1 MYMNVESI
9 SGNIVGRTLIQSN
22 NVHECRKYIGQ
33 CSRTLIQSNMYMN
46 VESISGNVVGH

>member
-9 SGNIVGRTLIQSN
+9 SG
-22 NVHECRKYIGQ
+22 K
-33 CSRTLIQSNMYMN
+33 CSRTLIQSNVYMN

>member
-9 SGNIVGRTLIQSN
+9 SGNVG
-22 NVHECRKYIGQ
+22 
-33 CSRTLIQSNMYMN
+33 TLIQSNMYMN

>member
-9 SGNIVGRTLIQSN
+9 SGNA
-22 NVHECRKYIGQ
+22 
-33 CSRTLIQSNMYMN
+33 SRTLIQSNMYMN

>member
-9 SGNIVGRTLIQSN
+9 SGNV
-22 NVHECRKYIGQ
+22 
-33 CSRTLIQSNMYMN
+33 SRTLIQSNMYMN

>member
-1 MYMNVESI
+1 MYMNVESM
-9 SGNIVGRTLIQSN
+9 
-22 NVHECRKYIGQ
+22 IGQ

>member
-9 SGNIVGRTLIQSN
+9 SGNV
-22 NVHECRKYIGQ
+22 V
-33 CSRTLIQSNMYMN
+33 RTLIQSNMYMN

>member
-9 SGNIVGRTLIQSN
+9 SGNVVG
-22 NVHECRKYIGQ
+22 
-33 CSRTLIQSNMYMN
+33 TLIQSNMYMN

>member
-9 SGNIVGRTLIQSN
+9 SGNS
-22 NVHECRKYIGQ
+22 
-33 CSRTLIQSNMYMN
+33 SRTLIQSNVYMN